1 MSLSP
6 FFGLLWMNN
15 GGLERPD
22 YIARTKTWLSTVI
35 IELGLCPFAKREFE
49 AGRIHYDVIET
60 GDLQAQLE
68 HIIMEC
74 AALDRDAARETSLL
88 IFPNGLSDFHD
99 YLDLLALAN
108 SLIAKQGYE
117 GIYQLASFHPEYL
130 FAGVAADDPS
140 HYTNRSP
147 YPTVHI
153 LRESSVENALSTYS
167 EPEKIPERNIKL
179 TRNLGLAAMRAL
191 LTDCYR

>member
-1 MSLSP
+1 
-6 FFGLLWMNN
+6 MNN

>member
-1 MSLSP
+1 MSP

-35 IELGLCPFAKREFE
+35 IELGLCPFAKREFD

-99 YLDLLALAN
+99 YLDILALAN

>member
-1 MSLSP
+1 MSP

>member
-1 MSLSP
+1 MSP

-22 YIARTKTWLSTVI
+22 YIACTKTWLSTVI